1 MRAVLEPDRVLRR
14 LRRATAALGLLT
26 VVLAGV
32 ALWLA
37 VDNPTVGDTGG
48 DEHSCLAPWDTV
60 LNDAN
65 NEPGGEPP
73 SEADQI
79 ARRCERAG
87 EERFDRAVSVGVATG
102 AAAVAVLGAGVATS
116 LRDRGVL

>member
-1 MRAVLEPDRVLRR
+1 MEPDLVLRR

-26 VVLAGV
+26 AVLAGM

-37 VDNPTVGDTGG
+37 VDNPTVGDTSGG
-48 DEHSCLAPWDTV
+48 EHSCLAPWDTV

-73 SEADQI
+73 LDADQV
-79 ARRCERAG
+79 ASRCERAG
-87 EERFDRAVSVGVATG
+87 EERFDRAVMVGMASGAT
-102 AAAVAVLGAGVATS
+102 AVAVLGAGVATS